1 VFAVIVLDRNLPG
14 GGTMVIT
21 VACTIILS
29 VLAHGISAN
38 PLVAMLGA
46 NTRRS
51 QSK

>member
-1 VFAVIVLDRNLPG
+1 
-14 GGTMVIT
+14 
-21 VACTIILS
+21 LS

-51 QSK
+51 QSKRTA